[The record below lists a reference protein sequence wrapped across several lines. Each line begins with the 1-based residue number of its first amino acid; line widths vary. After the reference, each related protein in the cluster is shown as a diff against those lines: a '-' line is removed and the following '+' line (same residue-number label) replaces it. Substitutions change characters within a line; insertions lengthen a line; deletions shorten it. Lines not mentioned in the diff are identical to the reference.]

1 MAILGPLLRNR
12 RNRDAGAAWN
22 RPNLSGP
29 DTLVVTSPAF
39 DDGTMIPREYA
50 SERAGGRNLSPAL
63 SWSTLPATT
72 TDVLLVV
79 EDLDAPISVPF
90 IHCLALLDPSR
101 LDDASGVAQGALSD
115 GQTSAG
121 VHVLRSS
128 IRRGYQG
135 PEPLKGHGPHRYV
148 FQVFA
153 LTGGNVLTAGAE
165 TIDQAKPYDVLS
177 AIASPVLARG
187 RLSGLYER

>member
-1 MAILGPLLRNR
+1 M
-12 RNRDAGAAWN
+12 
-22 RPNLSGP
+22 
-29 DTLVVTSPAF
+29 
-39 DDGTMIPREYA
+39 
-50 SERAGGRNLSPAL
+50 
-63 SWSTLPATT
+63 
-72 TDVLLVV
+72 LLVL
-79 EDLDAPISVPF
+79 EDLDAPMSVPF

-101 LDDASGVAQGALSD
+101 LDDANSLAPGALSA
-115 GQTSAG
+115 GHTPAG

-148 FQVFA
+148 FQIFA
-153 LTGGNVLTAGAE
+153 LTGNVAVGAE

-177 AIASPVLARG
+177 AIASPVVARG